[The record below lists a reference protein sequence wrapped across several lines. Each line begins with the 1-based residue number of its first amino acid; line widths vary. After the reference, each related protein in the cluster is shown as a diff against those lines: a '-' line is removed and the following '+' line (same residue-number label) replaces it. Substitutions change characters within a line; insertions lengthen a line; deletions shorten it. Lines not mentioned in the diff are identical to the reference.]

1 MDAQKRETL
10 CAAGIDVDAALERLM
25 GSDALLERFLKKF
38 AADAN
43 YARLQ
48 AAFEQADRDGAI
60 AASHT
65 LKGMCG
71 NLSMTALFDLF
82 TRQVALLR
90 ADDWSAAAA
99 LMPDIAQG
107 YEPAV
112 QAIGMCFGS

>member
-65 LKGMCG
+65 LKAMCG
-71 NLSMTALFDLF
+71 NLPMTARFHLSP
-82 TRQVALLR
+82 RQVALLR
-90 ADDWSAAAA
+90 AADWSPAAA

-107 YEPAV
+107 YERAV